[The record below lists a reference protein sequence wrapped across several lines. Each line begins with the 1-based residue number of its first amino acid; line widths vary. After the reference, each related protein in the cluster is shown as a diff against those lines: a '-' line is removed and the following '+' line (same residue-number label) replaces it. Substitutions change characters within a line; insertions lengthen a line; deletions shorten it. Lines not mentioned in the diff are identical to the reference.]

1 MYLSSLTMSPGI
13 LSPSSGVQRSSSC
26 GLRYLTR
33 SRSPIS
39 FRSHDSKTSYTE
51 GSSRFLS
58 KGSGTLG
65 HIFTIFCGSV
75 HGFSRIHIFCILYLF
90 GLWPF
95 RSSVSRPSTV
105 SRAFTWSIRVLQHD
119 AYAQPHQLA
128 SLRVILAQVCATSY
142 TKMYNNRSYTSIH
155 AGNRNLRVKSQIP
168 MSVKPL
174 AMESLYW
181 HWPQSQQIN

>member
-1 MYLSSLTMSPGI
+1 MYLSSLTM
-13 LSPSSGVQRSSSC
+13 SPSSGVQRSSSC

-90 GLWPF
+90 GLWLWAMALSEF
-95 RSSVSRPSTV
+95 CFTSLDCFTGIYMKYKGSTTRCLRSATS
-105 SRAFTWSIRVLQHD
+105 
-119 AYAQPHQLA
+119 A

-142 TKMYNNRSYTSIH
+142 TKMYSNRSYTSIH

-174 AMESLYW
+174 AMESLY
-181 HWPQSQQIN
+181 